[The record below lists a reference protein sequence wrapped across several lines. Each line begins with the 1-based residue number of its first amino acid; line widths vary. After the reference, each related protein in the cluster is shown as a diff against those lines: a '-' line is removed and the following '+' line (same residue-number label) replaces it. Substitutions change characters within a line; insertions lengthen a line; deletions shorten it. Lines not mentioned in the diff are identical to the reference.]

1 MKLQKIL
8 DKIYLLDPAG
18 VGAKNLQQCLELQLI
33 RKPKN
38 QVVDLALKIIKNH
51 FEQFSKKHFEK
62 IKTKLN
68 IDEDLL
74 KRSIK
79 ENLCFFFIFSIF
91 FLKILS

>member
-1 MKLQKIL
+1 MIIIMLIL

-51 FEQFSKKHFEK
+51 FDQFSKKHFEK
-62 IKTKLN
+62 IKAKLN
-68 IDEDLL
+68 IDDDEMDREMT
-74 KRSIK
+74 KR
-79 ENLCFFFIFSIF
+79 ND
-91 FLKILS
+91 KITK

>member
-1 MKLQKIL
+1 M
-8 DKIYLLDPAG
+8 
-18 VGAKNLQQCLELQLI
+18 ELQLI

-79 ENLCFFFIFSIF
+79 EIEKLNPRPGGSHNENNKLNSSIVPD
-91 FLKILS
+91 FLDEPWPFLIKL